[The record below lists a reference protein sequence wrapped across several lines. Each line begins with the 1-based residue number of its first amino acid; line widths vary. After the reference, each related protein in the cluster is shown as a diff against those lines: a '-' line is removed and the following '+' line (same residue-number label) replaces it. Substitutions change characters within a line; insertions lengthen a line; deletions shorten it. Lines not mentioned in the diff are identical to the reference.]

1 MLDNFD
7 ELLIRG
13 LYRKNMVLRKSEVE
27 AAAEITEILIMIKVY
42 AAQAYERL
50 AELLAVAC

>member
-13 LYRKNMVLRKSEVE
+13 LYRKNMVLRKSELE